1 MFADVKTEVRPGQH
15 RADHRRRPEVI
26 LEIRARNE
34 AFPTGDRAGEAATWN
49 ALGSVPAVRSGRVV
63 FLFDDRIVIPG
74 PRVVEGTTAIAR
86 ALHPDA
92 FK

>member
-1 MFADVKTEVRPGQH
+1 ME
-15 RADHRRRPEVI
+15 
-26 LEIRARNE
+26 
-34 AFPTGDRAGEAATWN
+34 RAGLDPGRQE
-49 ALGSVPAVRSGRVV
+49 PARL

-74 PRVVEGTTAIAR
+74 PRVVEGTLEIAR

>member
-1 MFADVKTEVRPGQH
+1 M
-15 RADHRRRPEVI
+15 
-26 LEIRARNE
+26 
-34 AFPTGDRAGEAATWN
+34 TGDEKAELNVWN
-49 ALGSVPAVRSGRVV
+49 AVGSIPAVRNHRVL

-74 PRVVEGTTAIAR
+74 PRVVEGTAAMAK